1 MTGGIFLTIYTNGQI
16 ITMEKCT
23 EVYTTMIVHDEKI
36 IALGNDE
43 LLNQKHHPREA
54 LDDVINLKGMTV
66 LPGFFDSHL
75 HLISTFLYE
84 IAINFES
91 ATSVSDVLDIIA
103 HYPKKY
109 DQPVILGKRLSEFNL
124 KERRLPTRKE
134 LDRVAKDFP
143 IIISSIEFHTV
154 LMNSFAMNLFN
165 IPFTTE
171 GFEKDACNS
180 FTGIIKNRGA
190 FLALKKAY
198 ALLDEAT
205 HLKGSSKTFDRAIQ
219 RGVTTMVTVEGGPLF
234 HTKHPEILL
243 NNKEDFPIDVELLY
257 STTDLKKI
265 LKFGLP
271 RVGGDLFLDGSF
283 RSQNAA
289 MFKPYKDSTN
299 NIGTLFFTE
308 KELVEFIGH
317 AHDLDLQ
324 VAIHAVGPRA
334 IDTLLNAYEVVL
346 KNKPLVDH
354 RHRIE
359 HFELPLPEHI
369 KRAKELNLVL
379 AMHPTYEFFFR
390 EEGKMYDTRLDKDR
404 SSMTNPFRAIIDAGI
419 KIAGCS
425 DSDIMPIDPLLGVHS
440 AVNHPNNKSRIT
452 PYEAL
457 EMFTINGA
465 YGIFKEHSKGSL
477 APGKIADFI
486 VLDGNPLE
494 IDPTKIKDIQVLSTF
509 KSGRLIYK
517 DKCYD

>member
-1 MTGGIFLTIYTNGQI
+1 LTLYTNGKI
-16 ITMEKCT
+16 ITMEKDGII
-23 EVYTTMIVHDEKI
+23 YKNMIVQNGI
-36 IALGNDE
+36 IIDVGNDE
-43 LLNQKHHPREA
+43 ILKNELYSNFKVNE
-54 LDDVINLKGMTV
+54 VINLNGMIV

-75 HLISTFLYE
+75 HLISTFLHE
-84 IAINFES
+84 IAINFEHAKS
-91 ATSVSDVLDIIA
+91 ISDVLEIISS
-103 HYPKKY
+103 YPKKY
-109 DQPVILGKRLSEFNL
+109 DAPVVLGKRLSEFNL

-134 LDRVAKDFP
+134 LDTVAKDFP

-154 LMNSFAMNLFN
+154 LMNSYAINLFN
-165 IPFTTE
+165 IPFTTD
-171 GFEKDACNS
+171 GFEKDASNN

-198 ALLDEAT
+198 ELLDEET
-205 HLKGSSKTFDRAIQ
+205 HLRGSTETFNRAIQ
-219 RGVTTMVTVEGGPLF
+219 HGVTTMVTVEGGPLF

-243 NNKEDFPIDVELLY
+243 NNKKNFPIDVELLY
-257 STTDLKKI
+257 STTDLKKV

-289 MFKPYKDSTN
+289 MFTPYKDSID
-299 NIGTLFFTE
+299 NIGTLFFTD

-324 VAIHAVGPRA
+324 VSIHAVGPRA
-334 IDTLLNAYEVVL
+334 IDVLLDAYEVVL
-346 KNKPLVDH
+346 KNKPLSDH

-359 HFELPLPEHI
+359 HFELPLPIHI

-379 AMHPTYEFFFR
+379 AMHPTYELFFR
-390 EEGKMYDTRLDKDR
+390 EGGKMYDTRLDTVR
-404 SSMTNPFRAIIDAGI
+404 ASMTNPFRAIIDEGI

-425 DSDIMPIDPLLGVHS
+425 DSDVMPIHPMLGIHA
-440 AVNHPNNKSRIT
+440 AVNHPNKNSRIT

-465 YGIFKEHSKGSL
+465 YGIFKEKEKGSL
-477 APGKIADFI
+477 TPGKIADFI
-486 VLDGNPLE
+486 VLDNNPLDIE
-494 IDPTKIKDIQVLSTF
+494 PSKIKDIKVLYTY
-509 KSGRLIYK
+509 KNGHLIYR
-517 DKCYD
+517 DNRYD

>member
-1 MTGGIFLTIYTNGQI
+1 MELYKNGQF
-16 ITMEKCT
+16 ITMEK
-23 EVYTTMIVHDEKI
+23 ENFSYKNMIVDNGLI
-36 IALGNDE
+36 VAIGNND
-43 LLNQKHHPREA
+43 L
-54 LDDVINLKGMTV
+54 LDDGLYKNTHFDETVDLQGKTV

-75 HLISTFLYE
+75 HLISTFLHE
-84 IAINFES
+84 IAINFEHAS
-91 ATSVSDVLDIIA
+91 SINDVLNIISD
-103 HYPKKY
+103 YPKKY
-109 DQPVILGKRLSEFNL
+109 DAPVVLGKRLSEFNL

-134 LDRVAKDFP
+134 LDTVAKDFP

-154 LMNSFAMNLFN
+154 LMNSYAMNLFN

-171 GFEKDACNS
+171 GFEKDAFNS

-198 ALLDEAT
+198 ELLDEKSHLEGSEAT
-205 HLKGSSKTFDRAIQ
+205 FKRAVQ
-219 RGVTTMVTVEGGPLF
+219 HGVTTMVTVEGGPLF

-243 NNKEDFPIDVELLY
+243 NNRKSFPIDVELLY
-257 STTDLKKI
+257 STTDLKKV

-289 MFKPYKDSTN
+289 MFTPYKDSIN
-299 NIGTLFFTE
+299 NIGTLFFTY

-334 IDTLLNAYEVVL
+334 IDLLLDAYEAVL
-346 KNKPLVDH
+346 KNKPVSDH

-359 HFELPLPEHI
+359 HFELPLPIHI

-390 EEGKMYDTRLDKDR
+390 EDGKMYDTRLDNER
-404 SSMTNPFRAIIDAGI
+404 SSMTNPFRAIIDEGI
-419 KIAGCS
+419 PIAGCS
-425 DSDIMPIDPLLGVHS
+425 DSDIMPIHPMLGVHS
-440 AVNHPNNKSRIT
+440 AVNHPNKDSCIT

-465 YGIFKEHSKGSL
+465 YGIFKEKEKGSL
-477 APGKIADFI
+477 TPGKIADFI
-486 VLDGNPLE
+486 VLDSNPLE
-494 IDPTKIKDIQVLSTF
+494 VIPTKLKDIQVLYTY
-509 KSGRLIYK
+509 KNGRLIYK
-517 DKCYD
+517 DHRYD